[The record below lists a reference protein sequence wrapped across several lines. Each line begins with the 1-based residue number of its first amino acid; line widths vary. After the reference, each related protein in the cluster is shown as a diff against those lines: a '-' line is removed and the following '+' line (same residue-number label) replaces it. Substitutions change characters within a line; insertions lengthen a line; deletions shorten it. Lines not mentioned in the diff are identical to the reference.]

1 MEVHIDFAFHTTQ
14 FPQSGV
20 FPLVGEGQFAA
31 GVDDASDDHRQA
43 ILYPGFFARVKSPV
57 QSKFLGQLQQGMAGP
72 VFLGAADLEILC
84 GALRDDIA
92 AEGRLQQCELL
103 QGQAGDAAVSGV
115 FDFAVLA
122 KGRADDADRITA
134 MALNFE
140 MKGKRF
146 AFNGYQTSI

>member
-1 MEVHIDFAFHTTQ
+1 
-14 FPQSGV
+14 
-20 FPLVGEGQFAA
+20 
-31 GVDDASDDHRQA
+31 
-43 ILYPGFFARVKSPV
+43 
-57 QSKFLGQLQQGMAGP
+57 
-72 VFLGAADLEILC
+72 
-84 GALRDDIA
+84 
-92 AEGRLQQCELL
+92 LL

-146 AFNGYQTSI
+146 AFNGY